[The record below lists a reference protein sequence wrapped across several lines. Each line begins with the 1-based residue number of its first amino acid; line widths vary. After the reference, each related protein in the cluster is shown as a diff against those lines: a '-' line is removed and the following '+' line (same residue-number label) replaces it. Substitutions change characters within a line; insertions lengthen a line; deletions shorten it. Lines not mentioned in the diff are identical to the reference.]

1 MTKSIKPLIQ
11 AIFVL
16 SIILFVSQF
25 LQSELVFH
33 RSHIEHGQL
42 WRIVSGNLT
51 HSNYPHLFLN
61 LASLWIY
68 GFLFIDS
75 VKIKSFIYSI
85 LFLSVFVGGCLYFF
99 NPDLFKYYGVSGV
112 LYGLYISGATST
124 ILKKDYFTGFSIL
137 LVVAGKIIW
146 DVFNGGSA
154 SSAELIGIPVATDA
168 HFYGL
173 AGGMLVSGFLLV
185 LKNKL
190 FYTHPP

>member
-1 MTKSIKPLIQ
+1 MMTKSVKPLIQ
-11 AIFVL
+11 AILVL
-16 SIILFVSQF
+16 SIILFASQF
-25 LQSELVFH
+25 FQSELVFH
-33 RSHIEHGQL
+33 RDHIEHGQW

-51 HSNYPHLFLN
+51 HSNYPHLLLN

-75 VKIKSFIYSI
+75 SRIKSFISSA
-85 LFLSVFVGGCLYFF
+85 LFLSIFVGGCLYFF
-99 NPDLFKYYGVSGV
+99 NPDLFKYYGFSGV

-124 ILKKDYFTGFSIL
+124 ILQKDYFTGFSIL
-137 LVVAGKIIW
+137 LIVAGKIIW

-173 AGGMLVSGFLLV
+173 AGGMLVSSILV
-185 LKNKL
+185 LRNE
-190 FYTHPP
+190 